1 MLDVQNTAVCREIRA
16 IECTECATKVLGAP
30 VLTPTTGPAF
40 GIEYLRS
47 SERVRAEA
55 STVAGYDLES
65 LAERNCSMARGYKI
79 LAFFALLTLIPFVAL
94 VISAMHGRW
103 DAATTFATFFVGLIA
118 ADVVVWQGYLIKRQL
133 AFYTYLDLDK
143 EWSSDS
149 MIEARQSVH
158 EPGSDE
164 WDHSRL
170 ETMLEFFEKLA
181 SLFKLSGDMPFIYQ
195 STLGWYAARYFL
207 YAYEHN
213 QVQYLRKLWKEDNIY
228 RDIEDFFNFYVEKEV
243 GGNRKARQNW
253 KERRLASEEQFWEQ
267 ERRD

>member
-1 MLDVQNTAVCREIRA
+1 MNLSLGVRG
-16 IECTECATKVLGAP
+16 TK
-30 VLTPTTGPAF
+30 
-40 GIEYLRS
+40 R
-47 SERVRAEA
+47 
-55 STVAGYDLES
+55 
-65 LAERNCSMARGYKI
+65 
-79 LAFFALLTLIPFVAL
+79 
-94 VISAMHGRW
+94 HGHVS
-103 DAATTFATFFVGLIA
+103 AATGTDRTSCRRTRV
-118 ADVVVWQGYLIKRQL
+118 
-133 AFYTYLDLDK
+133 
-143 EWSSDS
+143 
-149 MIEARQSVH
+149 IEARQSVH
-158 EPGSDE
+158 APGSDE

-181 SLFKLSGDMPFIYQ
+181 SLFKLSGDMPFIYR